1 MHHEPNETAGVMR
14 KLLKE
19 PLLQF
24 LVLGAVLF
32 GISILRGDAAAPS
45 TDRIDITPIVTE
57 RLLEGFRRTWQRPP
71 TEDEFRGLFE
81 EYLKEEVLY
90 REALAMGLD
99 RDDQIIRRRM
109 RQKLEFLTAD
119 VVGSIEP
126 TQQDLQAHLDANP
139 DLYRQEATISF
150 SHVYFQ
156 ERSDAEDDNPRAL
169 SMLQDLRDNPDIDP
183 ETVGDPFM
191 FPAVHRDMSER
202 DLYSVFGAEFAQ
214 QLVELPVGEWS
225 GPVTSAF
232 GLHVARVDALE
243 LGRTSTLA
251 DVRDAVYRDVVSQR
265 TREADQR
272 YFEGLLSQYTVTVE
286 WPEGME
292 PVPLPGLLP

>member
-1 MHHEPNETAGVMR
+1 MR

-19 PLLQF
+19 PLIQF

-150 SHVYFQ
+150 SQIYFQ
-156 ERSDAEDDNPRAL
+156 ERTEGRHASARAL
-169 SMLQDLRDNPDIDP
+169 AVLEDLRANPPTDP
-183 ETVGDPFM
+183 ETMGDPFM
-191 FPAVHRDMSER
+191 FPAVHWDMSER
-202 DLYSVFGAEFAQ
+202 DLLGVFGEEFAA

-232 GLHVARVDALE
+232 GLHVARLDALD
-243 LGRTSTLA
+243 LGRTSALA
-251 DVRDAVYRDVVSQR
+251 EVHDAVYRDVISKR
-265 TREADQR
+265 TREAEQL
-272 YFEGLLSQYTVTVE
+272 YFDGLLSQYTVTVE

-292 PVPLPGLLP
+292 PVSLPGLVP